1 VSYSPAPN
9 INIFL
14 SYASEDQVIADAV
27 ADMIRKGFYD
37 KFDITMMSEF
47 PVGINW
53 RSKIDDSIVVTDIM
67 IAIATGRLKPGHS
80 FTGYEIGS
88 FMMSKRIN
96 PNMRVGSN
104 LPRRMIPFAT
114 LDRTPSTVNDF
125 EGIDIDPQ
133 SLHTVRFDPSDTVA
147 EVRNLSTDGSDTA
160 TKAVVKLL
168 NDIQDLVNDV
178 FPGSGTTH
186 SESQNRV
193 EFFNTLAKD
202 LCRQIF
208 DDISNREMTVSI
220 PKSKL
225 IIRVQPT
232 TLPGQD
238 MLKTATVETQ
248 GPCYDSFGLHQEN
261 QAFDWS
267 GFLNLA
273 TVDGISYSW
282 NEAFRSLLISSSTS
296 EFVENNTILSF
307 DGKKAFRIFVARVT
321 TLFSGVR
328 EYQVYVIPLLR
339 PKDYGDPQT
348 SALLRALQV
357 SLGYRFM
364 FLEATSPFSPTIMR
378 ATQLADFQ
386 SAVSTMQ
393 NSLNLLLQAADDS
406 GLGNPGMVVSLLGV
420 DGIEDVYASWDAE
433 KKKLNDAVERIL
445 AESPDDTIKS
455 MFVVRLATFCDCTR
469 ELNKRY
475 TASVMTKL
483 QAYISAGN

>member
-1 VSYSPAPN
+1 MPYSSAPN

-14 SYASEDQVIADAV
+14 SYASEDQAIADAI

-80 FTGYEIGS
+80 FTGYEVGS
-88 FMMSKRIN
+88 FMMSKRLN

-160 TKAVVKLL
+160 TRAVVKLL

-178 FPGSGTTH
+178 FPGSATTH
-186 SESQNRV
+186 SESQDRID
-193 EFFNTLAKD
+193 FFNALARE
-202 LCRQIF
+202 LCEQLF
-208 DDISNREMTVSI
+208 ADISNREMSVSI

-232 TLPGQD
+232 TLSSQD
-238 MLKTATVETQ
+238 ILGTAIIQTQ
-248 GPCYDSFGLHQEN
+248 GPCLDSFGLLQEN
-261 QAFDWS
+261 QTLDWK
-267 GFLNLA
+267 GFLKLA
-273 TVDGISYSW
+273 TADGIPYSW
-282 NEAFRSLLISSSTS
+282 NEAFRSLLSLSGAS

-307 DGKKAFRIFVARVT
+307 DGKKAFRIFIARVT

-328 EYQVYVIPLLR
+328 EYQIYVIPLLKS
-339 PKDYGDPQT
+339 KDDGDPHT
-348 SALLRALQV
+348 TALLRALQV

-364 FLEATSPFSPTIMR
+364 FLEPGSSFSPTLMR
-378 ATQLADFQ
+378 GTQLADFQ
-386 SAVSTMQ
+386 STVSKMQ
-393 NSLNLLLQAADDS
+393 NALNMLLQAADDG
-406 GLGNPGMVVSLLGV
+406 GLSNPGMVVSLLGV
-420 DGIEDVYASWDAE
+420 DGIEQVYASWDAE
-433 KKKLNDAVERIL
+433 KKKLNDSVNKVL
-445 AESPDDTIKS
+445 AGPPDEGVKAGFIT
-455 MFVVRLATFCDCTR
+455 VLNAFCEQTR

-475 TASVMTKL
+475 TASVMSKL
-483 QAYISAGN
+483 QSYISSGN